1 MFYRRTD
8 NQYHKKC
15 TNDEWQKYIYDLN
28 THWKHKNAFI
38 LLFRVILETIA
49 AYRSNLFEI
58 ITHHWSFLD
67 SLKKPVTE
75 FQTFKYIKRIRSIFG

>member
-1 MFYRRTD
+1 MFYRRSD

-38 LLFRVILETIA
+38 LLFRVILSVKSIWNYHA
-49 AYRSNLFEI
+49 
-58 ITHHWSFLD
+58 
-67 SLKKPVTE
+67 SLKFSRQFEKTSHGISD
-75 FQTFKYIKRIRSIFG
+75 F